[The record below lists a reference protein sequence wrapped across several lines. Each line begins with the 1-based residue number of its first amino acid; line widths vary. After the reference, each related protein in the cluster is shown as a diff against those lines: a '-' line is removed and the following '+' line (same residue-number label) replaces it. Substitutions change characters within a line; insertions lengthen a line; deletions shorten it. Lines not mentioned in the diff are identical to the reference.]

1 VLVSEPPSTRG
12 KCARVLST
20 IVATTPSVT
29 EVSAPTLV
37 SCEMLRRMRWIL
49 FALRDCL
56 VDPRKP
62 GIVVTLL
69 LYNNVADIR

>member
-1 VLVSEPPSTRG
+1 M
-12 KCARVLST
+12 LST
-20 IVATTPSVT
+20 IVATTLSVT

-37 SCEMLRRMRWIL
+37 SCEMLQRMRWIL

-62 GIVVTLL
+62 GIVLTLL
-69 LYNNVADIR
+69 LYNNIADIW